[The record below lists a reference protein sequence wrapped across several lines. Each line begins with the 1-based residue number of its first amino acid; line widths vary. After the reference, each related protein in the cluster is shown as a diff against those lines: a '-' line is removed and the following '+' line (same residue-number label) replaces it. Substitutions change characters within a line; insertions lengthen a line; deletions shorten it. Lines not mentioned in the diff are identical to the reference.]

1 MYLRLLVQLITD
13 CSWDPSSPSKTD
25 NVVVTSAV
33 EVKIICEDTSCCFE
47 QKVDFIYSWQIRY
60 LVFNYQDLSEFADR
74 QIV

>member
-33 EVKIICEDTSCCFE
+33 EVKIICEYTCCFE
-47 QKVDFIYSWQIRY
+47 KTVDFIYSW
-60 LVFNYQDLSEFADR
+60 
-74 QIV
+74 